1 MFADRIEAFDIMI
14 QNNEITT
21 TASNTDLVLG
31 PGIVPVKLKIILKLQ
46 KLP

>member
-31 PGIVPVKLKIILKLQ
+31 PTGTGPKN
-46 KLP
+46 